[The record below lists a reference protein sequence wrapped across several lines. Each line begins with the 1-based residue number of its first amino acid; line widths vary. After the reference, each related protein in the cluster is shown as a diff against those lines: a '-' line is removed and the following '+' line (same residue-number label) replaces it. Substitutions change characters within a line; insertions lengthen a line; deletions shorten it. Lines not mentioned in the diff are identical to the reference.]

1 MHVICTAFRLLVF
14 KRKWWFACICAW
26 NMHTYIDNL
35 DFFKFSVPYIDILF
49 LFICTKTLIFLDIWR
64 KFYCAYTVHI
74 PCVVH
79 GTSLKLLLAWYMSDS
94 FVYLNSYSYISN
106 IETWEW
112 NFVHENGPFVHKKW
126 PKFFTISPKI
136 FTCLLCIN
144 ANWLIF
150 NCYDFATIFLDFM
163 QPFLVFWTIEMMK

>member
-1 MHVICTAFRLLVF
+1 MCIKQNTKQSIGIWIIRIIYVHKIGVDLFCARNLHGICTAFRPLIL

-49 LFICTKTLIFLDIWR
+49 LFICTKTLIFPDIWR

-79 GTSLKLLLAWYMSDS
+79 GSSLKPPLAWYMSDS
-94 FVYLNSYSYISN
+94 FVYINPYSYISN
-106 IETWEW
+106 I
-112 NFVHENGPFVHKKW
+112 
-126 PKFFTISPKI
+126 
-136 FTCLLCIN
+136 
-144 ANWLIF
+144 
-150 NCYDFATIFLDFM
+150 
-163 QPFLVFWTIEMMK
+163 